1 MKSALH
7 PWPRGT
13 PFAPL
18 FHSKIIS
25 QTSFVNYYYVV
36 SSDSPT
42 RRFVEAVFLKTVGE
56 PADTIPRYTKH
67 YESNYPVDYRRED
80 HNFDWLGSNI

>member
-1 MKSALH
+1 MAFAIVSLMKSALH

-42 RRFVEAVFLKTVGE
+42 RRFVEAVFLKRLFLEDRRG
-56 PADTIPRYTKH
+56 AGRYNTALHETLRIKL
-67 YESNYPVDYRRED
+67 S
-80 HNFDWLGSNI
+80 G